1 MKKIKKINVKYYY
14 RQLTNINSVETV
26 ILIDNRIIL
35 KLDGVNN
42 LKRITPNYLLN
53 NLRIDNVKSFNR
65 YHADYEL
72 IKEEIMYGISVTD
85 VYNAATRVIKHSI
98 GSDIEYSS
106 PYIKDK
112 LKQFNNL
119 YYNYKQL
126 IEL

>member
-98 GSDIEYSS
+98 GSDIEY
-106 PYIKDK
+106 
-112 LKQFNNL
+112 
-119 YYNYKQL
+119 
-126 IEL
+126 